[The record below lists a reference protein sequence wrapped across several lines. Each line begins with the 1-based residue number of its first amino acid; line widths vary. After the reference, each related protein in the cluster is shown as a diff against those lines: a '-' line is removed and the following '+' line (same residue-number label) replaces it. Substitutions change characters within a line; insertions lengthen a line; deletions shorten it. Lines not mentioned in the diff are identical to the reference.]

1 MLATLPRRKRN
12 KNLRLIRK
20 EDRDQIREVKKSKG
34 NLVVKAEIQKTLW
47 IN

>member
-20 EDRDQIREVKKSKG
+20 EDRDQIREERKSKG